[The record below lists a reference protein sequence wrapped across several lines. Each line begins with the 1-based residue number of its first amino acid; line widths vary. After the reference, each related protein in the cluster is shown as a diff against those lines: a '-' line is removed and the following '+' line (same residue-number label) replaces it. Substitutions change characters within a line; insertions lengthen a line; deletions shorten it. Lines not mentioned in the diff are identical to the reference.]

1 MAKYNNVKEL
11 FTAICDSV
19 RSKTGTTE
27 GIKHDEIPEKILS
40 IQGEVVPPEVD
51 VSYMYF
57 LERSDLSISAH
68 DKIKALEQDIINH
81 PNKVFDL
88 RHMFDMSNNQYSY
101 LNFKNIKNVIN
112 ASYLFANQKSITN
125 LDLSTFDTSNTIDMN
140 NMFNGCSKLITINTE
155 NWDTSNVVDMNYM
168 FNGCNALK
176 NLDVSN
182 FNTSNVINMK
192 YMFGGCNALT
202 SLNLIKWDTSKV
214 TDLSYMFS
222 NCKALTNLS
231 LSNIDTSNVEN
242 ISYMFSGCSSLTS
255 IDLSKCNSL
264 KPSTA
269 SSMFSGCSALTNLKL
284 PKLFSVGS
292 GSSTVGL
299 FNTSTN
305 QSLNLDM
312 NGNTNF
318 STYPAAAVF
327 NLNFIWRG
335 NTSDYINKYVNFAN
349 SLGTCDYTKYT
360 RSYKIYTNLYNAL
373 SAEQKALITDKGY
386 ILTYGT

>member
-1 MAKYNNVKEL
+1 VKEL
-11 FTAICDSV
+11 FTDICDSV

-57 LERSDLSISAH
+57 LERNDLSISAH
-68 DKIKALEQDIINH
+68 DKIKALEQDIKNH

-155 NWDTSNVVDMNYM
+155 NWNTSNVVDMNYM
-168 FNGCNALK
+168 FYGCNSLK

-182 FNTSNVINMK
+182 FDTSNVVNMK

-202 SLNLIKWDTSKV
+202 SLNVSNFDVSNAL
-214 TDLSYMFS
+214 DLSYMFYGCNGLTSLNVS
-222 NCKALTNLS
+222 NFDISSEK
-231 LSNIDTSNVEN
+231 NV
-242 ISYMFSGCSSLTS
+242 SYMFNGCSKLTS
-255 IDLSKCNSL
+255 LDLSNWNVSNTPNIFANC
-264 KPSTA
+264 
-269 SSMFSGCSALTNLKL
+269 GALRTLKL
-284 PKLFSVGS
+284 GKNFK
-292 GSSTVGL
+292 GSSSIISW
-299 FNTSTN
+299 FNNSTY
-305 QSLNLDM
+305 QSIDINM
-312 NGNTNF
+312 NGNTDF
-318 STYPAAAVF
+318 STYSGTSTL
-327 NLNFIWRG
+327 NLASVWRG
-335 NTSDYINKYVNFAN
+335 NSSTYVSLFVNFAN
-349 SLGTCDYTKYT
+349 SLGICSSVSTKQRT
-360 RSYKIYTNLYNAL
+360 IKIYTNLYNAL

-386 ILTYGT
+386 NLTYATS